1 MYSSAS
7 KTVLMSRV
15 GSGEIRI
22 HRCHASLKTSL
33 PLAEV
38 EASSS
43 DCFQAASTA
52 KQAKCKGSRQP
63 WQNTR
68 MKLRKRYRKRKRITC
83 RLVQCA
89 ERVVTR
95 AKLPGCVVP
104 HAASWGPGSRQGHR
118 PVGSSII
125 ISIIIVIII
134 INVVI
139 IYIIIIVIIIILP

>member
-22 HRCHASLKTSL
+22 HGCHASLKTSL

-134 INVVI
+134 IV
-139 IYIIIIVIIIILP
+139 IIVIIILSL